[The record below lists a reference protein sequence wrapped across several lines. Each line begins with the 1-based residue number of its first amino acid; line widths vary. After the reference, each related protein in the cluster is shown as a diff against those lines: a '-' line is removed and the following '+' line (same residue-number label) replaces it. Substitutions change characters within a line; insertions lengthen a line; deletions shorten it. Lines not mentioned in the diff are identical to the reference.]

1 MGVSQ
6 ELEKL
11 RLAQIGTEIS
21 AEMRAI
27 AQVSFAQV
35 ALVLIALFFVIYAKS
50 LLSSRFRA
58 AKS

>member
-27 AQVSFAQV
+27 AQLNFCAACFSTYRTF
-35 ALVLIALFFVIYAKS
+35 LGDLCKTS
-50 LLSSRFRA
+50 LEFHVVRY
-58 AKS
+58 

>member
-27 AQVSFAQV
+27 AQVSFCTGCFSTYRTF
-35 ALVLIALFFVIYAKS
+35 LCDLCKKS
-50 LLSSRFRA
+50 LEFHVLRC
-58 AKS
+58 

>member
-27 AQVSFAQV
+27 AQVSFCTGC
-35 ALVLIALFFVIYAKS
+35 
-50 LLSSRFRA
+50 
-58 AKS
+58 

>member
-21 AEMRAI
+21 AEMRATHK
-27 AQVSFAQV
+27 S
-35 ALVLIALFFVIYAKS
+35 VLHGLLTTYRTFLCDLCKKS
-50 LLSSRFRA
+50 LEFQVQSC
-58 AKS
+58 

>member
-27 AQVSFAQV
+27 AQVSFARV
-35 ALVLIALFFVIYAKS
+35 VDYLSHFS
-50 LLSSRFRA
+50 L
-58 AKS
+58 